1 MKETKKYWKGLEQ
14 LTDNAE
20 FRNYADKEFPEYLPI
35 AGEDG
40 PNRRDFLK
48 MMGFGVA
55 AVSLAACEAPVK
67 KAIPYVRKPE
77 TIDPSTANYYA
88 TTYISGS
95 DAASIVVKTREGRP
109 IKIEGNKLSKVS
121 GGGTS
126 AQMQASVLSLY
137 DKERLKGPKIDGK
150 ESSWDEI
157 DSAVASELA
166 SMGGKIAIVSNSIA
180 SPSTLKAISAFQ
192 DKFQADHIQY
202 DPVSLSGLTA
212 AYQKASGEKIFPVH
226 NFSKAKTIVSFG
238 ADFLG
243 SWPNSSGNSKQFA
256 STRKLSDG
264 KKDMSRLYSFESNLT
279 LTGANADYRT
289 PIKDSELGAYV
300 GNLYNLIASQSGG
313 STISVPSVEN
323 EKLKKA
329 AKDLLASKGASIV
342 ISGSNNPDIQSLIIA
357 INKLLTSYG
366 NTIDTSRSLN
376 LRKGDDQQ
384 FEAFVKALNS
394 GGVAGVIFYNCNPV
408 YDHPLGAQIE
418 SGLSKVK
425 FTLSTSDRPDETSSL
440 VKYQT
445 PDHHY
450 LESWNDV
457 EPVSGSYSLAQP
469 TIKNIFDTRQAQ
481 SSFLKWSGSNE
492 DYYDFIRSNWEKDLY
507 PMAKGFSLFDAFWDK
522 SLHDGVFDPEVED
535 TDRSLAIDVSGINI
549 ASPKEGLELV
559 LYTNNSVGEGIQ
571 ANNPWLQ
578 EMPDPITKACWD
590 NYLTVSPKQADE
602 WGIELGD
609 MVTQKVNLTVG
620 STHN

>member
-264 KKDMSRLYSFESNLT
+264 KKDMSRLYSF
-279 LTGANADYRT
+279 
-289 PIKDSELGAYV
+289 
-300 GNLYNLIASQSGG
+300 
-313 STISVPSVEN
+313 
-323 EKLKKA
+323 
-329 AKDLLASKGASIV
+329 V
-342 ISGSNNPDIQSLIIA
+342 I
-357 INKLLTSYG
+357 T
-366 NTIDTSRSLN
+366 
-376 LRKGDDQQ
+376 
-384 FEAFVKALNS
+384 
-394 GGVAGVIFYNCNPV
+394 
-408 YDHPLGAQIE
+408 
-418 SGLSKVK
+418 
-425 FTLSTSDRPDETSSL
+425 
-440 VKYQT
+440 
-445 PDHHY
+445 
-450 LESWNDV
+450 
-457 EPVSGSYSLAQP
+457 
-469 TIKNIFDTRQAQ
+469 
-481 SSFLKWSGSNE
+481 
-492 DYYDFIRSNWEKDLY
+492 
-507 PMAKGFSLFDAFWDK
+507 
-522 SLHDGVFDPEVED
+522 
-535 TDRSLAIDVSGINI
+535 
-549 ASPKEGLELV
+549 
-559 LYTNNSVGEGIQ
+559 
-571 ANNPWLQ
+571 
-578 EMPDPITKACWD
+578 
-590 NYLTVSPKQADE
+590 
-602 WGIELGD
+602 
-609 MVTQKVNLTVG
+609 
-620 STHN
+620 